1 MTAGEL
7 VSGLGGLLL
16 LGGLGY
22 GVYLVHG
29 DRWLAEERLQ
39 AARLAWHRRAIRG
52 GLPRWLPRRWVE
64 SGSEADPV
72 AIGCHA
78 SLVEGYD
85 EGHAARI
92 ADICRRL
99 ARAIDLSADMEA
111 SLIEAAYL
119 HDGGI
124 EDWDLDLLAP
134 GPLSAIDAARLSEHC
149 ARGENLARE
158 NTIDPMVP
166 AWVRWHH
173 ERFDGS
179 GYPDALEAREIPLP
193 AQILGLADTYE
204 AMVHSRPHRPAL
216 EPRDA
221 LAELQRLAGLH
232 FDPELV
238 GCFVQDVYPDLV
250 GAENPA
256 STRSAPAE

>member
-1 MTAGEL
+1 MTTAGGL

-16 LGGLGY
+16 LGGVGY
-22 GVYLVHG
+22 GAYLLVG
-29 DRWLAEERLQ
+29 DRPLGEELRQ

-52 GLPRWLPRRWVE
+52 RLPRWLPRRWIVPR
-64 SGSEADPV
+64 SEADPV
-72 AIGCHA
+72 AIGRHA

-85 EGHAARI
+85 EAHAARI

-99 ARAIDLSADMEA
+99 ARVVDLSADAEA
-111 SLIEAAYL
+111 SLIEAAHL

-124 EDWDLDLLAP
+124 EDWDLDLLTP
-134 GPLSAIDAARLSEHC
+134 GPLSAVDAARLPEHC
-149 ARGENLARE
+149 ARGEYLARE
-158 NTIDPMVP
+158 NTVDPLVP

-179 GYPDALEAREIPLP
+179 GYPDSLEAREIPLP

-204 AMVHSRPHRPAL
+204 AMVHPRPHRLAL
-216 EPRDA
+216 GPQDA
-221 LAELQRLAGLH
+221 LAELQRQAGLL

-238 GCFVQDVYPDLV
+238 GCFVRDVYPDLV
-250 GAENPA
+250 RAEQTGSTPPA
-256 STRSAPAE
+256 